1 MKTIPQITSAEPR
14 IRMPGLAQR
23 LAEEVEDAAVED
35 VAEGLAA
42 EADDLAE
49 TGDPV
54 PRVRRASRCLA
65 ARRSLRTAKLPSPAV
80 RAQPAARAQ
89 PPIGALGLAPQKI
102 WEPIMP
108 IRCTSTMFK
117 IIDLAVAWPTPTGPP
132 EAV

>member
-1 MKTIPQITSAEPR
+1 MNTIPQITSAEPR
-14 IRMPGLAQR
+14 IRIPAWRSVSPKKWKTRPLKMSPNARPLNLTMSPR
-23 LAEEVEDAAVED
+23 LAIQSR
-35 VAEGLAA
+35 GMSSQP
-42 EADDLAE
+42 
-49 TGDPV
+49 PV
-54 PRVRRASRCLA
+54 RSHGGASRARGHA
-65 ARRSLRTAKLPSPAV
+65 AH
-80 RAQPAARAQ
+80 